1 MTPHHVSSNLL
12 RSMHFSGSV
21 LQHHA
26 GASKSRSS
34 ETTSSAYLKT
44 RVKNG
49 VEGDNQQ
56 QPTTSYLSSP
66 KLQTVERNSL
76 ESKKSFKLVMPN
88 MMQQKQLDQQTRSI
102 SGSLAS
108 RS

>member
-21 LQHHA
+21 LQHHT

-34 ETTSSAYLKT
+34 ESTSSAYLKT
-44 RVKNG
+44 RVKHDAGGENQ
-49 VEGDNQQ
+49 QQ

-76 ESKKSFKLVMPN
+76 ESKKSFKITMPN
-88 MMQQKQLDQQTRSI
+88 QMQQQQLDQ
-102 SGSLAS
+102 
-108 RS
+108 